1 MYPLYKAINQKL
13 NVIHKTAEHIPPH
26 LHQAVEFVYVTK
38 GTLAFGVGQELFP
51 MEEGDFAV
59 AFPNMIHHYQVF
71 AKEPCEVQY
80 ILAALSLCGVFAD
93 DLQKY
98 YPKAPVIPRQHIS
111 KELRNAIAYL
121 TKSVEEDFVAAQAY
135 LQILLAKSF
144 PLFTLAEREGEEKAD
159 LVYQAVTYM
168 AAHFQEN
175 ITLSQMASALGV
187 SKYMLSRVFSGTFHC
202 NFNKYLNETRLD
214 YACAL
219 LEYTGQSITDV
230 CMTSGFESQRTFN
243 RVFRQ
248 EYHMTPREF
257 RKNRGTAKRCGGYS
271 TNVYNC

>member
-1 MYPLYKAINQKL
+1 M
-13 NVIHKTAEHIPPH
+13 
-26 LHQAVEFVYVTK
+26 
-38 GTLAFGVGQELFP
+38 
-51 MEEGDFAV
+51 
-59 AFPNMIHHYQVF
+59 VF
-71 AKEPCEVQY
+71 
-80 ILAALSLCGVFAD
+80 
-93 DLQKY
+93 
-98 YPKAPVIPRQHIS
+98 
-111 KELRNAIAYL
+111 
-121 TKSVEEDFVAAQAY
+121 T
-135 LQILLAKSF
+135 
-144 PLFTLAEREGEEKAD
+144 D

-248 EYHMTPREF
+248 QYHMTPREF

>member
-93 DLQKY
+93 DLQK
-98 YPKAPVIPRQHIS
+98 
-111 KELRNAIAYL
+111 
-121 TKSVEEDFVAAQAY
+121 
-135 LQILLAKSF
+135 
-144 PLFTLAEREGEEKAD
+144 
-159 LVYQAVTYM
+159 
-168 AAHFQEN
+168 
-175 ITLSQMASALGV
+175 
-187 SKYMLSRVFSGTFHC
+187 
-202 NFNKYLNETRLD
+202 
-214 YACAL
+214 
-219 LEYTGQSITDV
+219 
-230 CMTSGFESQRTFN
+230 
-243 RVFRQ
+243 
-248 EYHMTPREF
+248 
-257 RKNRGTAKRCGGYS
+257 
-271 TNVYNC
+271 